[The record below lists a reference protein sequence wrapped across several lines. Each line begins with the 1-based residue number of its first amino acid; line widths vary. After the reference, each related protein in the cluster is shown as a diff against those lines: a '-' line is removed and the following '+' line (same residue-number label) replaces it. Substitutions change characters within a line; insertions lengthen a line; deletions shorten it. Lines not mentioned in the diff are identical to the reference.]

1 MGGIFGKKIR
11 KSIDSKDQIRLCFQK
26 KKAKKLLKILLLSL
40 FIEDVFYTC
49 EDIVCTCDSLTD
61 PCSIETFENEIIL
74 VFEMIV
80 CLNNLPNMRRFQIT
94 QFEGYFNIARSN
106 FVWQLFANSISIPCV
121 ELVWDKILCWLT
133 NIQRLELVREI
144 VWNDNQLTVILCT

>member
-11 KSIDSKDQIRLCFQK
+11 KSIDSKDQIRLCFHE

-40 FIEDVFYTC
+40 FIERVFYSR

-61 PCSIETFENEIIL
+61 PCSIETFDNGIIL

-80 CLNNLPNMRRFQIT
+80 CLNNSTSMKRFQIT
-94 QFEGYFNIARSN
+94 QFEGYFNIVKVSLS
-106 FVWQLFANSISIPCV
+106 F
-121 ELVWDKILCWLT
+121 
-133 NIQRLELVREI
+133 
-144 VWNDNQLTVILCT
+144 